1 MKNRSNQFIKLLS
14 LLIAAVFC
22 NASFGV
28 LDSENVSSSAGRSGE
43 GNAFTLAP
51 RVSDGVS
58 IVLPDEDALTVFGHE
73 QGDRFVFDE
82 TKELAFTAVFG
93 DGWSYNS
100 TYSHFF
106 DGDSR
111 AAAAENGDGSMEF
124 RFSASEGDSVE
135 TEKLLSVQI
144 NAACDELPKLYID
157 AAVPFEEIGK
167 TEWVEANYTLTLGTK
182 RFESGEYEGE
192 GFVKGRG
199 NSSWLSVKKPYSIKL
214 NNKASLLDIPKT
226 KKYAVIPSYHD
237 GSLMRNFITYK
248 ALQDLLGIDYVPK
261 CEFVDLYLN
270 GEYNGIYILV
280 ERIDIE
286 KSKVN
291 IEEADAENISGGYLI
306 EKNIRGKFSLQ
317 DDIWFNCPYWANQ
330 TQDYFELHAPEPEGE
345 LREEML
351 SYLEDWVNDIHDCIM
366 NDSGDYL
373 DYVDTS
379 SWIDFL
385 ILQEVSKNPDGN
397 FKTSCWLYKDRDDDH
412 MYMTAPWD
420 FDFAYGLVD
429 WNNASPGHNDE
440 TDCPQSFTF
449 EDFMIINSSNPWM
462 KKLYETKPEFARALA
477 IRYTEYRSTIIPHM
491 FELIEEQAAYLSAV
505 QVPNYELWGK
515 NFTSGVNRL
524 RSFLH
529 GRTEWLDGQWLIEDG
544 SVDLDEA
551 LNIEG
556 GELHFETENEQP
568 PFLGGVRNDALAG
581 IASENGSTVAF
592 TAELVRGDFLG
603 FTCAYTGEGSLMLLV
618 NGEEA
623 LTADEAGSFFW
634 TAHEAGTYEFRWVYQ
649 KVSAFGEAVLRDVSI
664 DLGRRLGDLDGDG
677 EVTVAD
683 ALLLMRA
690 SMGLTELDYPRLAD
704 MNANGSIDIAD
715 AIILLRRSMGII

>member
-1 MKNRSNQFIKLLS
+1 MKNRSNPFIKLLS

-22 NASFGV
+22 TAPFGV

-144 NAACDELPKLYID
+144 NAACDELPRLYID

-192 GFVKGRG
+192 GLVKGRG
-199 NSSWLSVKKPYSIKL
+199 NSSWLSAKKPYSIKL
-214 NNKASLLDIPKT
+214 KNKASLLDIPKT

-581 IASENGSTVAF
+581 VASENGSTAAF

-603 FTCAYTGEGSLMLLV
+603 FTCAFTGEGSLMLLV

-649 KVSAFGEAVLRDVSI
+649 KVSAFGEAVLRGVSI